1 MRASPAVAQGIAGG
15 RNDEAC
21 DVFATNANVPGDG
34 EGHHAVEKAANLQW
48 VGESVA
54 SERIPSM

>member
-1 MRASPAVAQGIAGG
+1 MPRAFCGEELAIG
-15 RNDEAC
+15 RDDEAWL
-21 DVFATNANVPGDG
+21 VFATNANVPEDG